1 MLFHVSYCPALRFQF
16 MMRTI
21 LQNTDE
27 TNICKTSY
35 NHIWSAYP
43 EYDLFVALI
52 FIMLKS
58 TKHIWE
64 THLLLELQ
72 KGNASDQHSML

>member
-21 LQNTDE
+21 SQNTDE
-27 TNICKTSY
+27 TNIRVTSC
-35 NHIWSAYP
+35 NHIWSAYA
-43 EYDLFVALI
+43 EYDLFMALI
-52 FIMLKS
+52 LIMLKS

-64 THLLLELQ
+64 TRLLLELQ
-72 KGNASDQHSML
+72 IGNASDQHGML